1 MLRVEMLPA
10 RNGDCLWVEY
20 GSASEIHRIL
30 IDAGHASTYPLLR
43 ERILALP
50 AAERKFELLIVTHI
64 DNDHI
69 EGVLPL
75 LQDTALQCQFREVWY
90 NGWRHLGPPPEAATP
105 EDVLGP
111 KQGEFLGVLI
121 EDKGLRWNAK
131 FGHGAVAVPTTGDL
145 PRHEFDGGLS
155 LTLLSPTPD
164 QLAALVP
171 IWRQVIEDAHF
182 EPGDTDAMR
191 TQLQERRYTAPL
203 DDVLGSEDSD
213 ITDDDDAFGS
223 ADDDVGGDQD
233 PDETDMDDTLGRV
246 EDGPGGTDTSE
257 PNGTSIAVLAEYD
270 GKTALL
276 TGDAFADVLAASLI
290 RAKAS
295 AKRPLSVDMW
305 KLAHHGSW
313 ANFTPELFALVR
325 TSRYLVSTDG
335 SVHRHPHARTLNY
348 IIDNYAGRGRP
359 ELVFNYRTATTEAW
373 AQSDSAAGK
382 FRASYPAGAVV
393 IV

>member
-10 RNGDCLWVEY
+10 GNGDSLWVEY

-30 IDAGHASTYPLLR
+30 IDAGHAGTYPHLR

-50 AAERKFELLIVTHI
+50 AAERVFELLIVTHI

-75 LQDTALQCQFREVWY
+75 LQDTALQCQFKDVWY
-90 NGWRHLGPPPEAATP
+90 NGWRHLGPPPEADTP
-105 EDVLGP
+105 EDALGP

-121 EDKGLRWNAK
+121 EDNGLPWNAA
-131 FGHGAVAVPTTGDL
+131 FGHGPVVVPTTGDL
-145 PRHEFDGGLS
+145 PRRELNGGLS
-155 LTLLSPTPD
+155 LTLLSPTPN
-164 QLAALVP
+164 QLAALIP
-171 IWRQVIEDAHF
+171 IWRQVIQDAHF
-182 EPGDTDAMR
+182 QPGDTAAMR
-191 TQLQERRYTAPL
+191 TQLQRRKYTATL

-213 ITDDDDAFGS
+213 ASEDVESG
-223 ADDDVGGDQD
+223 ADVD
-233 PDETDMDDTLGRV
+233 PDGDIDDTLGRV

-276 TGDAFADVLAASLI
+276 TGDAFAGVLAASLI
-290 RAKAS
+290 RANAS
-295 AKRPLSVDMW
+295 AERPLSIDVW

-335 SVHRHPHARTLNY
+335 SRFHHPHARTVNY
-348 IIDNYAGRGRP
+348 IIDHYAGRGRP
-359 ELVFNYRTATTEAW
+359 NLVFNYRSATTEAW
-373 AQSDSAAGK
+373 AQIPAAADR
-382 FRASYPAGAVV
+382 FAASYPAGAVV
-393 IV
+393 LI